1 MGKRQSSDD
10 EGVDLFPFMS
20 ILACL
25 IGILTLMIS
34 VMSQVKEME
43 DRNKLT
49 PEEYDLAVVYR
60 DLKIEIEKL
69 RKLVAEMDKR
79 IQSEDT
85 TLAELE
91 KLKESRLNLQNK
103 LDELEKDW
111 DPTQTDEDL
120 QKIIELLRGEVKAIN
135 NERPVLDKRLA
146 ELKNELKNRKEAPK
160 PEQSVL
166 VRPGGI
172 GSRAATNLFFVECNS
187 TGIVMHERDV
197 KPITVPKAAI
207 PSSEEYHKFL
217 TRAKKTRDSM
227 VLFLVR
233 KAGNENYLWAA
244 GVAESEFRLRT
255 GKLPMPNDGK
265 IDLSLFYN

>member
-1 MGKRQSSDD
+1 MGKRQSNDD

-34 VMSQVKEME
+34 VMSQIKEME

-49 PEEYDLAVVYR
+49 PEEYELAVAYR

-69 RKLVAEMDKR
+69 RKLLAEIDKR

-91 KLKESRLNLQNK
+91 KLKDSQLDLQNK
-103 LDELEKDW
+103 LNELEKDR

-120 QKIIELLRGEVKAIN
+120 QKIIELLNGEIKATN
-135 NERPVLDKRLA
+135 MERPVLDKRLA

-160 PEQSVL
+160 PEQSVV

-197 KPITVPKAAI
+197 KPITVPQAAI
-207 PSSEEYHKFL
+207 PTSEEYHTFL
-217 TRAKKTRDSM
+217 TRVKKTRDSM

-244 GVAESEFRLRT
+244 GIAESEFRLRT

>member
-1 MGKRQSSDD
+1 M
-10 EGVDLFPFMS
+10 
-20 ILACL
+20 
-25 IGILTLMIS
+25 
-34 VMSQVKEME
+34 
-43 DRNKLT
+43 
-49 PEEYDLAVVYR
+49 
-60 DLKIEIEKL
+60 
-69 RKLVAEMDKR
+69 
-79 IQSEDT
+79 
-85 TLAELE
+85 E
-91 KLKESRLNLQNK
+91 KLKDSQLDLQNK
-103 LDELEKDW
+103 LNELEKDR

-120 QKIIELLRGEVKAIN
+120 QKIIELLNGEIKATN
-135 NERPVLDKRLA
+135 MERPVLDKRLA

-160 PEQSVL
+160 PEQSVV

-197 KPITVPKAAI
+197 KPITVPQAAI
-207 PSSEEYHKFL
+207 PTSEEYHTFL
-217 TRAKKTRDSM
+217 TRVKKTRDSM

-244 GVAESEFRLRT
+244 GIAESEFRLRT

>member
-1 MGKRQSSDD
+1 MGKRQSNDD

-34 VMSQVKEME
+34 VMSQIKEME

-49 PEEYDLAVVYR
+49 PEEYELAVAYR

-69 RKLVAEMDKR
+69 RKLLAEIDKR

-91 KLKESRLNLQNK
+91 KLKDSQLDLQNK
-103 LDELEKDW
+103 LNELEKDR

-120 QKIIELLRGEVKAIN
+120 QKIIELLNGEIKATN
-135 NERPVLDKRLA
+135 MERPVLDKRLA

-160 PEQSVL
+160 PEQSVV
-166 VRPGGI
+166 VRPS
-172 GSRAATNLFFVECNS
+172 GS
-187 TGIVMHERDV
+187 H
-197 KPITVPKAAI
+197 
-207 PSSEEYHKFL
+207 
-217 TRAKKTRDSM
+217 
-227 VLFLVR
+227 
-233 KAGNENYLWAA
+233 
-244 GVAESEFRLRT
+244 RT
-255 GKLPMPNDGK
+255 ISRPPRR
-265 IDLSLFYN
+265 